1 MIARLWHGW
10 TTPENADAYED
21 FLRTTMFPSIHRVP
35 GYLGADL
42 FRRDD
47 GAEVAFI
54 TVTRFESLD
63 SVRAFAGD
71 DYECAVVEPEA
82 RRLLRNVDVERR
94 ACKRCGGDQRHLP
107 YQHGTSLQRS
117 H

>member
-1 MIARLWHGW
+1 MPRASVRPHAGGPRESGCRVIARLWHGW
-10 TTPENADAYED
+10 TTPRNADAYEN

-47 GAEVAFI
+47 GGEVAFI
-54 TVTRFESLD
+54 TITRFESLE

-71 DYECAVVEPEA
+71 DYETAVYYPKDD
-82 RRLLRNVDVERR
+82 RYLVERDDLCAHYEVR
-94 ACKRCGGDQRHLP
+94 
-107 YQHGTSLQRS
+107 
-117 H
+117 